1 MKRQLVGLIVLLT
14 FFAGLITIIC
24 VNSKYIFRSEPYYSE
39 TEVEQMCKNSYDK
52 AVEENSDE
60 ALIDTIA
67 KVNELYY
74 KLEAENEQLLSEN
87 ASLKSDI
94 SSKEKTIS
102 ENKATIET
110 LNTRIVELEEN
121 KFENETLI
129 SELQVQVS
137 ELDKQNKLL
146 EYEISQN
153 EEVIS
158 ENNKIIT
165 QLQNSIAYYEEF
177 INGLENDS
185 EVFAIFVIEN
195 EIFNIQKLNKN
206 GLAYLETEP
215 TFEDGVTFNGWAVNG
230 EVIDLTTYQ
239 VGCNTTFVAD
249 LTYSY
254 SVNFI
259 VDDEVYDAQTI
270 IKNEYAS
277 VPEKP
282 AKDGYIFDGW
292 SLNKVNLIENIETIP
307 VVQTTIYYAMFTKSY
322 TVNFIVDDEVYDTQT
337 IIQNEYASVPEIP
350 AKDGYSF
357 IGWTSNNGTSIGDI
371 VENINNTIIESDINY
386 YALFVEDYEGR
397 YDVLIY
403 GGIEIGYVQVVNLDF
418 EIHLYY
424 GWALTNYSVSL
435 TINESTYTW
444 TIKNTRVTN
453 SNVYFAV
460 SGSTRYGQ
468 VSAKLN
474 TSHEIVYTITL
485 REENATIR
493 SSTIFEATQRT
504 QYIHF
509 LVADAETSY
518 DTFTESFPSTGFETS
533 ISLGFTP
540 TSAND
545 TYLAELPT
553 DIELTDGYIIEW
565 YYSETNPS
573 SIPQGIDYNS
583 LTLIGSTDNPS
594 SFEFAPNDNR
604 MIYVV
609 ARYVKQ

>member
-87 ASLKSDI
+87 ASLKSVI

-153 EEVIS
+153 EEAIS

-165 QLQNSIAYYEEF
+165 QLQNSIAYYEDF
-177 INGLENDS
+177 INSLESDS

-206 GLAYLETEP
+206 GLAYLEEQP
-215 TFEDGVTFNGWAVNG
+215 VFEEYASFNGWKVNN
-230 EVIDLTTYQ
+230 EIVDLSSYTLS
-239 VGCNTTFVAD
+239 CNTTFVAD
-249 LTYSY
+249 ISYSY
-254 SVNFI
+254 KVDFV
-259 VDDEVYDAQTI
+259 VDDVVYNSQNVQRND
-270 IKNEYAS
+270 YA
-277 VPEKP
+277 VLPETP
-282 AKDGYIFDGW
+282 IKDGYTFLGW
-292 SLNKVNLIENIETIP
+292 SLNKV
-307 VVQTTIYYAMFTKSY
+307 
-322 TVNFIVDDEVYDTQT
+322 
-337 IIQNEYASVPEIP
+337 
-350 AKDGYSF
+350 
-357 IGWTSNNGTSIGDI
+357 DI
-371 VENINNTIIESDINY
+371 VENINSQSVVKNLTYYALFEKSFNVNFLIGEEIYDSQLISENGSANVPEVPVKDGYAFIGWTSSNSNDLNDVVSNISDLVVTSDINY

-403 GGIEIGYVQVVNLDF
+403 DGIEIGYVQVVNLDF

-424 GWALTNYSVSL
+424 GWALTNYSVCL
-435 TINESTYTW
+435 TINESAYTW

>member
-94 SSKEKTIS
+94 FSKEKTIS

-153 EEVIS
+153 EEAIS

-206 GLAYLETEP
+206 GLAYLEEQP
-215 TFEDGVTFNGWAVNG
+215 VFEEDATFNGWKVNG
-230 EVIDLTTYQ
+230 EIVDLSSYTLS
-239 VGCNTTFVAD
+239 CNTTFVAD
-249 LTYSY
+249 ISY
-254 SVNFI
+254 IYKVDFI
-259 VDDEVYDAQTI
+259 VDDVVYNSQNVQRNDCAVLPETP
-270 IKNEYAS
+270 IKE
-277 VPEKP
+277 
-282 AKDGYIFDGW
+282 GYTFLGW
-292 SLNKVNLIENIETIP
+292 SLNKV
-307 VVQTTIYYAMFTKSY
+307 
-322 TVNFIVDDEVYDTQT
+322 
-337 IIQNEYASVPEIP
+337 
-350 AKDGYSF
+350 
-357 IGWTSNNGTSIGDI
+357 DI
-371 VENINNTIIESDINY
+371 VENINSQSVVKNLIYYALFEKSFNVNFLIGEEIYDSQLISENRSANVPEVPVKDGYVFIGWTSSNSNDLNDVVSNISDLVVTSDINY
-386 YALFVEDYEGR
+386 YAYFVEDYEGR
-397 YDVLIY
+397 VYEYYISGTHYATFEAIDKTILITCEENIYINSGTLVLNTIDSDGYSSRSNISFSNGWQNAVSFDQGRIYDFKFYYNSNNQIVISLTTKNTSI
-403 GGIEIGYVQVVNLDF
+403 VRF
-418 EIHLYY
+418 EIRQTGQYFEFGEFYTLSYY
-424 GWALTNYSVSL
+424 ILPEGS
-435 TINESTYTW
+435 EF
-444 TIKNTRVTN
+444 TN
-453 SNVYFAV
+453 SISSMTNCYKFQRISEKMPGITEVLLPYVDENILGWTVYVEDPNFNSTDMSGLLSTDLAYIGDANSWFYFYDFIDYHNIKFFAV
-460 SGSTRYGQ
+460 YK
-468 VSAKLN
+468 V
-474 TSHEIVYTITL
+474 
-485 REENATIR
+485 
-493 SSTIFEATQRT
+493 
-504 QYIHF
+504 
-509 LVADAETSY
+509 
-518 DTFTESFPSTGFETS
+518 
-533 ISLGFTP
+533 
-540 TSAND
+540 
-545 TYLAELPT
+545 
-553 DIELTDGYIIEW
+553 
-565 YYSETNPS
+565 
-573 SIPQGIDYNS
+573 
-583 LTLIGSTDNPS
+583 
-594 SFEFAPNDNR
+594 
-604 MIYVV
+604 
-609 ARYVKQ
+609 